1 MLGQTQGVATAVMP
15 PMSTPS
21 YVAASGGGATATVM
35 PAVTTYTSAPVVASS
50 YTAAPGTAN
59 FGFAEPVARTAV
71 PMAPTSFGVAEP
83 VARTTVP
90 VAPVAAV
97 ATVAPAAA
105 SPMPAGGNPGALPT
119 GVPARPQPPQRLT
132 EGIPDPNAIEQQK
145 TAYSG
150 SLDIQLDQGM
160 KMLEQQNELQKQA
173 LRQHAEQQINQF
185 NIQVDQELRAQE
197 MNVDQQANYQL
208 MSLQQAA
215 HEQRAL
221 LEQQANTAIL
231 DFEKK
236 KVQDEF
242 ARQQYEYQKKAYD
255 KQLEIETEMSKHRDA
270 YAAQAKAMQE
280 AYAAQE
286 AALRREAAVAAAIP
300 MAAGTSGLNLSASVS
315 YGPGSVF
322 EGATAAT
329 TFADPRAQV
338 VSYGSASIPTSFA
351 PPSDVYQAAAS
362 ATTPAQANPYMI
374 QPTSYTPSAPSF
386 VPSTSPATSY
396 GTAPA
401 TYVKATTT
409 TGGSYAA
416 PPTTYSVAAAAASYA
431 APPASTSGTAQ
442 VP

>member
-1 MLGQTQGVATAVMP
+1 
-15 PMSTPS
+15 
-21 YVAASGGGATATVM
+21 
-35 PAVTTYTSAPVVASS
+35 
-50 YTAAPGTAN
+50 
-59 FGFAEPVARTAV
+59 
-71 PMAPTSFGVAEP
+71 
-83 VARTTVP
+83 
-90 VAPVAAV
+90 
-97 ATVAPAAA
+97 
-105 SPMPAGGNPGALPT
+105 
-119 GVPARPQPPQRLT
+119 VPARPEAPQRLT

-242 ARQQYEYQKKAYD
+242 ARQQYEYQRKAYD
-255 KQLEIETEMSKHRDA
+255 KQIEIETEMTKHRDA

-300 MAAGTSGLNLSASVS
+300 MAAGTSGLNLSASIS
-315 YGPGSVF
+315 YGAGSVF

-338 VSYGSASIPTSFA
+338 ISYGSASIPTSFA

-362 ATTPAQANPYMI
+362 ATAPAQANLYMI
-374 QPTSYTPSAPSF
+374 QQPTSYTPSAPSF
-386 VPSTSPATSY
+386 VPSTSPVASY

-431 APPASTSGTAQ
+431 APPGVTITSGTAQ